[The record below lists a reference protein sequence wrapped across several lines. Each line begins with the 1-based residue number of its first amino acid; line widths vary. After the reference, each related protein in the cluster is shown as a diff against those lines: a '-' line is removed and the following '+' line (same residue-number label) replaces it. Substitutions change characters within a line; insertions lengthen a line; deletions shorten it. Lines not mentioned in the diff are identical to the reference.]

1 MKNVERAA
9 LLAATGV
16 LAVGMAGCGD
26 KKAPTKT
33 DQGPTQ
39 ETKTED
45 QESEEVSWTE
55 ADVAVAVAGMDNVTV
70 VQGAKDPNLLH
81 GITYDGDI
89 VENIEAQSDMDL
101 DTPGTY
107 KVTYQITVNAEK
119 LAEYLTVDDASTE
132 SVVEEQENLDPE
144 PEKEV
149 TKDDTDIDGAYTVDD
164 HPTIEVEKEVTVVG
178 KGTATD
184 MADQDRIVI
193 SDGNT
198 TVAKSDGSTV
208 EEEVKVPESTEKKGT
223 VAIDAVTKEEVSGE
237 IPEETVPDETTETEE
252 EDPSEAESKTDSKT
266 DTKKDTKKESKTDTK
281 NEKKDTSKKDTK
293 KVESTTKKESAK
305 DSKTDKK
312 NTGTSGTVTT
322 PAATVK
328 PTEAPKQEAAHTHK
342 WVQQYKTETI
352 PAKTHTVHHDAEY
365 KTVHH
370 DAVTHEEPI
379 YEGHYVCTVCGLD
392 MGRSESAL
400 DAHGAET
407 GHGYSVEQVQVGTR
421 TVTDQAAYDEKV
433 LVKDAYDETVVD
445 TPESTKQVPNGYK
458 CSECGATK

>member
-1 MKNVERAA
+1 MKNVERAV

-33 DQGPTQ
+33 DQEPTQ

-55 ADVAVAVAGMDNVTV
+55 SDVAVAVAGMDNVTV

-144 PEKEV
+144 PEKEA
-149 TKDDTDIDGAYTVDD
+149 TKNNTDIDSAYTVDD
-164 HPTIEVEKEVTVVG
+164 HPTIEVEKKVTVVG

-237 IPEETVPDETTETEE
+237 IPEETVPEETTKAEE
-252 EDPSEAESKTDSKT
+252 EDLSKTEAKS
-266 DTKKDTKKESKTDTK
+266 DTKSDKKSETKK
-281 NEKKDTSKKDTK
+281 N
-293 KVESTTKKESAK
+293 
-305 DSKTDKK
+305 SKTDKK
-312 NTGTSGTVTT
+312 ESATKTDKKETVKSETKETTKSETKKKPGSSGTVTA

-370 DAVTHEEPI
+370 DAVTHEEAI
-379 YEGHYVCTVCGLD
+379 YHQVCSDCGQD
-392 MGRSESAL
+392 FGDSA
-400 DAHGAET
+400 DAAIAHSAET
-407 GHGYSVEQVQVGTR
+407 GHNYSLKQVGTN

>member
-55 ADVAVAVAGMDNVTV
+55 ADVEVAVAGMDNVTV

-107 KVTYQITVNAEK
+107 KVTYQVTVNAEK

-132 SVVEEQENLDPE
+132 SVVEEQEKLDPE
-144 PEKEV
+144 PEKEA
-149 TKDDTDIDGAYTVDD
+149 TKDDTDIDSAYTVDD

-223 VAIDAVTKEEVSGE
+223 VATDAVTKEEVSGE
-237 IPEETVPDETTETEE
+237 ISEETAPEETTKAEE
-252 EDPSEAESKTDSKT
+252 EDLSETEAKS
-266 DTKKDTKKESKTDTK
+266 DTKSDKKSETKK
-281 NEKKDTSKKDTK
+281 N
-293 KVESTTKKESAK
+293 
-305 DSKTDKK
+305 SKTDKK
-312 NTGTSGTVTT
+312 ESATKTDKKETVKSETKENTKSETKKKSGSSGTVTT
-322 PAATVK
+322 PAVTVK
-328 PTEAPKQEAAHTHK
+328 PTESTKQEAAHTHK

>member
-107 KVTYQITVNAEK
+107 KVTYQVIVNAEK

-144 PEKEV
+144 PEKEA
-149 TKDDTDIDGAYTVDD
+149 TKDDTDIDSAYTVDD

-237 IPEETVPDETTETEE
+237 IPEETTPEETTKAEE
-252 EDPSEAESKTDSKT
+252 EDLSETEAKS
-266 DTKKDTKKESKTDTK
+266 DTKSDKKSETKK
-281 NEKKDTSKKDTK
+281 N
-293 KVESTTKKESAK
+293 
-305 DSKTDKK
+305 SKTDKK
-312 NTGTSGTVTT
+312 ESATKTDKKDTVKSENKETTKSETKKKPGSSGTVTT

-328 PTEAPKQEAAHTHK
+328 PTESTKQEAAHTHK

>member
-9 LLAATGV
+9 LLTVTGV

-26 KKAPTKT
+26 KKATTKT
-33 DQGPTQ
+33 DQEPTQ

-144 PEKEV
+144 PEKEA
-149 TKDDTDIDGAYTVDD
+149 TKDDTDIDSAYTVDD

-237 IPEETVPDETTETEE
+237 IPEETAPEETTKAEE
-252 EDPSEAESKTDSKT
+252 EDLSETEAKS
-266 DTKKDTKKESKTDTK
+266 DTKSDKKSETKK
-281 NEKKDTSKKDTK
+281 N
-293 KVESTTKKESAK
+293 
-305 DSKTDKK
+305 SKTDKK
-312 NTGTSGTVTT
+312 ESATKTDKKETVKSETKENTKSETKKKSGSSGTVTT
-322 PAATVK
+322 PAVTVK
-328 PTEAPKQEAAHTHK
+328 PTESTKQEAAHTHK